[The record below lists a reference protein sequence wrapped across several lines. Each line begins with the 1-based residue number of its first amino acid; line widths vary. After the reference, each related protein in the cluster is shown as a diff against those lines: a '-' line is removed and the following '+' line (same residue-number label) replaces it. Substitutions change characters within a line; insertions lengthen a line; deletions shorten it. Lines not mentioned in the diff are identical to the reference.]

1 MSLSYLMSLARCSS
15 HWIFLPFP
23 NYNHFFFPEL
33 LTPGRVNR
41 FHSHCLADELS
52 GVISLRR
59 FVYVFTGGKWF
70 KVFVNIIDC
79 ELRRFYFHHPTSTLP
94 IVTILPRFFHFF
106 MFYGRKEIN
115 GEIEIQVMIWVYS
128 IWMHCIPNPIA
139 NNVEFFSFFAKLN
152 QQKSQ
157 EWRAYSYKGGCLG
170 QWCGNSFAIE
180 FRAPFIGLDCAA
192 LRHRVQ

>member
-15 HWIFLPFP
+15 QWIFLPFS
-23 NYNHFFFPEL
+23 NYNHFFLPEL
-33 LTPGRVNR
+33 LAPGRVNR

-94 IVTILPRFFHFF
+94 VVMVLPRCFSL
-106 MFYGRKEIN
+106 FYVLWKKGNKRRDWDS
-115 GEIEIQVMIWVYS
+115 GHDSGVFDMDALYS
-128 IWMHCIPNPIA
+128 NPIA
-139 NNVEFFSFFAKLN
+139 NNVEFFPFFAKLN

-157 EWRAYSYKGGCLG
+157 EWWAYWYKGGCLG